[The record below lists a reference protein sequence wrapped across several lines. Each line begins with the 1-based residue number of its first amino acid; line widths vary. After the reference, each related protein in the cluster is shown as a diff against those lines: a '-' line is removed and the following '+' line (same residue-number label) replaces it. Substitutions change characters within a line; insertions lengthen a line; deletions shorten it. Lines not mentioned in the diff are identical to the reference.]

1 MLFFQFEVFVSKHCQ
16 GAVVGAEWGLFQALL
31 CGTGW
36 VTPRLSLPDGRVL
49 PLLRAHGQSIEAER
63 QIAVVFVRCSILR
76 SKLWDN
82 ILDILDRE
90 NTTLRIHVCL
100 FMKKSEGGMKGTPQY

>member
-1 MLFFQFEVFVSKHCQ
+1 M
-16 GAVVGAEWGLFQALL
+16 GAEWGLFQALL

-49 PLLRAHGQSIEAER
+49 PLLQAHGQSIEAER

-82 ILDILDRE
+82 ILDMLDRE
-90 NTTLRIHVCL
+90 NTTLHIHVCL
-100 FMKKSEGGMKGTPQY
+100 LMKNSEGGMKGTPQY